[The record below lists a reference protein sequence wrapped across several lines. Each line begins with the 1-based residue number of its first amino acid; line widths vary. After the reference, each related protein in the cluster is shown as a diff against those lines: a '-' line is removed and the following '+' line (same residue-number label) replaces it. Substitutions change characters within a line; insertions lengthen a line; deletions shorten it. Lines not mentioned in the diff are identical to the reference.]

1 MLCVVRIYCISKL
14 IILKINHRILAIIK
28 TILENR
34 EDERNRKDE
43 RSDLSTITVLTNAV
57 MNARKQILH
66 AENSNEDAVDVHVGN
81 ERAKKSSSFI
91 EIDHRIEDIRAAI
104 TSYRPPL

>member
-1 MLCVVRIYCISKL
+1 
-14 IILKINHRILAIIK
+14 
-28 TILENR
+28 
-34 EDERNRKDE
+34 
-43 RSDLSTITVLTNAV
+43 

-66 AENSNEDAVDVHVGN
+66 AENRNEDAVDVHVGN